1 MNGQTSGTST
11 TKAQRPDPAWV
22 GRRMTLQQA
31 IETHSEQVERLRRAI
46 QSHVNHASSD
56 DHVCFSGCAP
66 DIAARLLDEDA

>member
-1 MNGQTSGTST
+1 
-11 TKAQRPDPAWV
+11 
-22 GRRMTLQQA
+22 MTLQQA